1 MTSVQDTSSAT
12 YRGGPRT
19 PNARLR
25 GRNKDVEVKITLVMV
40 EGLILNYRIGGQT
53 QNPRQCLIKVL
64 SVEPSEAW
72 RMIGSK
78 VGWPV
83 EDPKIVGKIVSVHG
97 RTGTLR
103 VRFNRG
109 IPGQAL
115 GSRVK
120 IFD

>member
-1 MTSVQDTSSAT
+1 MASVQDTSSAT

-25 GRNKDVEVKITLVMV
+25 GRNKDVEVKMTLVLV
-40 EGLILNYRIGGQT
+40 EGLILNYRIGRKAQD
-53 QNPRQCLIKVL
+53 PRQCLIKVL
-64 SVEPSEAW
+64 NVEPSEAG

-83 EDPKIVGKIVSVHG
+83 EDPKIIGKIVSVHG

-103 VRFNRG
+103 VRFNKG

-120 IFD
+120 IFK

>member
-1 MTSVQDTSSAT
+1 MV
-12 YRGGPRT
+12 GK
-19 PNARLR
+19 LR
-25 GRNKDVEVKITLVMV
+25 ILECLKKVM
-40 EGLILNYRIGGQT
+40 GI
-53 QNPRQCLIKVL
+53 
-64 SVEPSEAW
+64 EPSETR

-83 EDPKIVGKIVSVHG
+83 EDLKIVGKIVGVHG

-109 IPGQAL
+109 VPGQAL

-120 IFD
+120 IFE